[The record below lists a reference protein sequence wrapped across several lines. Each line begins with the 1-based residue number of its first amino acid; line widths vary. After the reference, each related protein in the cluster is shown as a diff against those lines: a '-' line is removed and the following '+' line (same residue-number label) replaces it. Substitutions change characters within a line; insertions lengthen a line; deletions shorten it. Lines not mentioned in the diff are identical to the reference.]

1 MPAGEYGLTARFL
14 LPEAKLGLCREFI
27 HAFGKGRPRQISE
40 IQIGHLEGYNR
51 EVAQYVPLVFLRKD
65 VAPDLEVT
73 DDKGES
79 LPIPASSE
87 NVALTLR
94 AFADLAIEEDWD
106 LTGSDLRPLIHEV
119 IQGDPFRARVARLVI
134 DERANMPEPLKNL
147 LSELEDQFVLWIKV
161 EQDFPVDRS
170 VTIVQRQ
177 IMRRAPLIVRR
188 RHRVSRRLI
197 VAGEEVEIQF
207 LAAVG
212 LPHLSLYA
220 LFQRLRLALGTSALF
235 ECETAEAPRFANFH
249 LRIEAPP
256 GFLVR
261 DAAVDTEG
269 AAHVRLERPEEQTIF
284 TASEA
289 FFEQKGISVGGI
301 GSESAY
307 LHAVHPPRNL
317 ARMQMRVAL
326 AMRSELIGFWALV
339 IILTAGLLWLFHRA
353 GVMWIDEREGAL
365 ETATTVLLLGPSA
378 ASALALRA
386 DEGGWVRRSM
396 WLTRMMLFGSALLAI
411 GTALALL
418 FPASEVTRLKLI
430 GEFAACAY
438 VFAATIS
445 VIWVSGQDL
454 LWSLYRRHL
463 RDRVSNYVAL
473 LALYFAM
480 VALAALELS
489 SRLPAILAATPW
501 MILGICCGAVAVN
514 RALDL
519 RGRQAGAFPSLAV
532 AGTVVAFSAG
542 GLFAGFYGGL
552 SFGEASCWLEGV
564 GGAMAMLALIG
575 VLANRTDLEALA
587 TASSVQS
594 NSMSDSGDGAS

>member
-1 MPAGEYGLTARFL
+1 MPAGEYGLAARFL

-27 HAFGKGRPRQISE
+27 HAFGKGRPRQIKE
-40 IQIGHLEGYNR
+40 IQIGHLESYNR

-73 DDKGES
+73 DDKGEP
-79 LPIPASSE
+79 LPIPAPSE

-106 LTGSDLRPLIHEV
+106 LVGSDLRPLVQEV

-134 DERANMPEPLKNL
+134 DERANMPRPLKDL
-147 LSELEDQFVLWIKV
+147 LRELEDQFVLWMKV
-161 EQDFPVDRS
+161 DQNFPVDRG
-170 VTIVQRQ
+170 VRIVQRQ
-177 IMRRAPLIVRR
+177 VMQRAPLIVRHR
-188 RHRVSRRLI
+188 RHVRRRLS
-197 VAGEEVEIQF
+197 VAGEEVEVQF

-212 LPHLSLYA
+212 LPRLSLHF
-220 LFQRLRLALGTSALF
+220 LFQRLRLALGTYAVF
-235 ECETAEAPRFANFH
+235 EYATAEAPRFEDFR

-269 AAHVRLERPEEQTIF
+269 AANVRLERPEVQTIF

-289 FFEQKGISVGGI
+289 FYEREGISVGGI

-307 LHAVHPPRNL
+307 LNAVHPPRDL
-317 ARMQMRVAL
+317 SRMQMRVAF

-339 IILTAGLLWLFHRA
+339 IVLTAGLLWLFHRA

-396 WLTRMMLFGSALLAI
+396 WLTRMMLFGSALLAM
-411 GTALALL
+411 GTALVLL
-418 FPASEVTRLKLI
+418 FPASEEVKLKLI
-430 GEFAACAY
+430 GDFAACAY
-438 VFAATIS
+438 VFAALIS

-454 LWSLYRRHL
+454 LWSLYRSHL
-463 RDRVSNYVAL
+463 KDRFGNYVVL
-473 LALYFAM
+473 LTLCLTM
-480 VALAALELS
+480 VALAALELP
-489 SRLPAILAATPW
+489 SRLPALLAALPW
-501 MILGICCGAVAVN
+501 MILGVCCGAVAVN

-519 RGRQAGAFPSLAV
+519 RGRRTGAFPFLAV
-532 AGTVVAFSAG
+532 AGTVVAFLAG

-552 SFGEASCWLEGV
+552 SPGEASWWLGRM
-564 GGAMAMLALIG
+564 GGAMAMVALIG
-575 VLANRTDLEALA
+575 AWANRADREAVG
-587 TASSVQS
+587 TTPNVQS
-594 NSMSDSGDGAS
+594 KPMSESGGATP